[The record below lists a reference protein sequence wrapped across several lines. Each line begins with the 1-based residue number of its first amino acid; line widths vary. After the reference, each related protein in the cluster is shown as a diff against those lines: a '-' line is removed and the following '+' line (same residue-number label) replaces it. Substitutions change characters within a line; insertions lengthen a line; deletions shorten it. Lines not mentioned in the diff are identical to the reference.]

1 VQEPRYREGMPGG
14 RPRWPCVVFD
24 LDGTLVDTIG
34 LIVDSYQYA
43 FETVLGSLEDESR
56 IRAWIG
62 QPLIRAFREASPQ
75 DAERLYETYLEW
87 NHANT
92 ERLIRRYP
100 GIDRLLRDLNGAGV
114 AVAAATS
121 KRRASAEM
129 AADLTGLSSHLDVL
143 VTMEDTVLHKPD
155 PEPLLL
161 AVNRLGATPDQ
172 AVYVGDAIVDVPGRT
187 QRRDGSGG
195 GHLGSWGAGGTG
207 GDGAGRG
214 GGHGRRPAR
223 GAAAHPGRRGGCLEN
238 AARGE
243 FLETYLGSR

>member
-1 VQEPRYREGMPGG
+1 MPGG

-43 FETVLGSLEDESR
+43 FETVLGSLEDEAR

-62 QPLIRAFREASPQ
+62 QPLIRAFREASPR
-75 DAERLYETYLEW
+75 DAERLYETYREW

-92 ERLIRRYP
+92 ERLIRRYA
-100 GIDRLLRDLNGAGV
+100 GIDRLLRDLSGAGV

-161 AVNRLGATPDQ
+161 AVNRLGATPTE
-172 AVYVGDAIVDVPGRT
+172 AVYVGDAIVDVQAARNAGMAAVAVT
-187 QRRDGSGG
+187 
-195 GHLGSWGAGGTG
+195 WGAGV
-207 GDGAGRG
+207 REQ
-214 GGHGRRPAR
+214 
-223 GAAAHPGRRGGCLEN
+223 LE
-238 AARGE
+238 AMAPTVVA
-243 FLETYLGSR
+243 ETVDDLREALLPTQATNSGSR

>member
-1 VQEPRYREGMPGG
+1 VGDFGRDRVQEPRYRDGMPGG

-24 LDGTLVDTIG
+24 LDGTLVDTID

-43 FETVLGSLEDESR
+43 FETVLGSLEDEAR

-87 NHANT
+87 NQANT
-92 ERLIRRYP
+92 ERLIRRYA
-100 GIDRLLRDLNGAGV
+100 GIDRLLRDLSEAGV
-114 AVAAATS
+114 VVAAATS

-143 VTMEDTVLHKPD
+143 VTMEDTILHKPD

-172 AVYVGDAIVDVPGRT
+172 AVYVGDAIVDVQAARNAGMAAVAVT
-187 QRRDGSGG
+187 
-195 GHLGSWGAGGTG
+195 WGAGVREALEAMAPDVVAETVDDLREALLPTRGT
-207 GDGAGRG
+207 
-214 GGHGRRPAR
+214 
-223 GAAAHPGRRGGCLEN
+223 N
-238 AARGE
+238 S
-243 FLETYLGSR
+243 GSR